1 MSRGFST
8 VRKKIE
14 TFKRVLKL
22 NHSPE
27 VVVLDVPAGGVLAQV
42 GNVRTLG
49 SSGYLNSPVN
59 LEMKN
64 NL

>member
-1 MSRGFST
+1 
-8 VRKKIE
+8 
-14 TFKRVLKL
+14 
-22 NHSPE
+22 

-59 LEMKN
+59 LEMKKDLKTKN
-64 NL
+64 SS